1 MDIREIKKK
10 TEQPEYAFL
19 KEAPLGDSVI
29 LLGLGGSYAYGTN
42 NEDSDLDIRGIATR
56 SAKDILTGKDSSG
69 TPVDRAVDVGTYT
82 VTATAVDNG
91 NYVGTSTQIFEINQA
106 NLPAISAIPSAVYN
120 GEDQTFDGTVT
131 PSSESTL
138 FDASKVTYTGATS
151 VTGKNV
157 GEYKADIDITK
168 ASYADTDN
176 FEVTFIEA
184 MNTEVL
190 KTVFGDSNVTEASG
204 AITINVNNSAK
215 ANYIYVIDM
224 LLKGNRAKRIVIPN
238 GAISEVGE
246 TVYAD
251 DDVISYPVTITALA
265 DSSGNTH
272 YEYIAAA

>member
-1 MDIREIKKK
+1 MLATCTITLINK
-10 TEQPEYAFL
+10 TT
-19 KEAPLGDSVI
+19 VVHI
-29 LLGLGGSYAYGTN
+29 L
-42 NEDSDLDIRGIATR
+42 
-56 SAKDILTGKDSSG
+56 
-69 TPVDRAVDVGTYT
+69 
-82 VTATAVDNG
+82 
-91 NYVGTSTQIFEINQA
+91 INQLA
-106 NLPAISAIPSAVYN
+106 KCVTTDLVLMEQLD
-120 GEDQTFDGTVT
+120 GE
-131 PSSESTL
+131 
-138 FDASKVTYTGATS
+138 K
-151 VTGKNV
+151 
-157 GEYKADIDITK
+157 
-168 ASYADTDN
+168 TDN

-265 DSSGNTH
+265 DASGNTH